1 MLMHKQTIRL
11 EKSGLNSVSFTLPET
26 AETGEWFAELLVTEK
41 NNQTEIGSMTFQVQE
56 FQPDNLKIKT
66 TFNQAH
72 AEGWVAPQ
80 DLVATVQLAN
90 LFGTPAQN
98 RKVQA
103 NLTLQPL
110 LPKFSQYAD
119 YRFFDNQR
127 NKSAIL
133 YETELNEQVT
143 DKEGKAHFPIDLT
156 QYAENTAQML
166 YFTADGFENDSGRAV
181 STVKSVMVS
190 AQPWLIGYQTK
201 NDLAYLKRNTPAVVN
216 FIAVNPKLEK
226 VAVEH
231 LKATLLERKY
241 VSVLTQQASGAYKYE
256 SKLIENEIEQ
266 TTLQINAMGTDF
278 TLNTGKSGDYVL
290 VLSNEH
296 DQEVNRIHYAVMGI
310 KMSVWQWIKI
320 PSSNCV

>member
-1 MLMHKQTIRL
+1 MVRRI
-11 EKSGLNSVSFTLPET
+11 
-26 AETGEWFAELLVTEK
+26 TGHGK

-143 DKEGKAHFPIDLT
+143 DKEGKAHFL
-156 QYAENTAQML
+156 
-166 YFTADGFENDSGRAV
+166 
-181 STVKSVMVS
+181 
-190 AQPWLIGYQTK
+190 LI
-201 NDLAYLKRNTPAVVN
+201 
-216 FIAVNPKLEK
+216 
-226 VAVEH
+226 
-231 LKATLLERKY
+231 
-241 VSVLTQQASGAYKYE
+241 
-256 SKLIENEIEQ
+256 
-266 TTLQINAMGTDF
+266 
-278 TLNTGKSGDYVL
+278 
-290 VLSNEH
+290 
-296 DQEVNRIHYAVMGI
+296 
-310 KMSVWQWIKI
+310 
-320 PSSNCV
+320 